1 MTKARDLSKLLG
13 TNTNGVIPSGNLDVD
28 FENIVDT
35 GTEGTKVALGTT
47 AQRGSTQG
55 QIRFN
60 TTTGLA
66 EYFDGTSF
74 VNIEGTPIIN
84 SVSPTSINTGTNPL
98 PQNITIT
105 GVNFQSG
112 STVTFIDN
120 QGTETNSPSVT
131 FTDATSL
138 TAQLPSSVTIGNQP
152 FDVRVNNPTGLTAIL
167 ADAVQLDA
175 LPTWTTSA
183 GNIGTIVD
191 KGNQSVSVSAS
202 DPDGGAVSYSET
214 GGTVLSTAGLSLN
227 SSTGAITGD
236 PNDLSTNSETKT
248 FTLRATDNENNTA
261 DRTFNII
268 INKALDGST
277 TARAGFSAQD
287 LLDASASSGSG
298 KYININ
304 GTIVQMEYDST
315 DRFGTGVSGWLKFD
329 NSFRNSYGGNLS
341 PTAGSPTYVTGTW
354 NNNYQEFILGNAS
367 NGDTN
372 GTYIGYV
379 QMNLPRL
386 QYAHIE
392 TVTASGSGAQTPDDT
407 ASWDYSGNQT
417 WNSYTVDYVANKSAQ
432 TPNPQGYPFA
442 IWDDGIST
450 DSYDTTNESV
460 GSTGNI
466 IYPNPGG
473 VLGSYQGSQ
482 TWNRSNWSQVSF
494 SSFNTSGNMKFVA
507 FTGDS
512 GQESY
517 NFTNFEMWVH

>member
-1 MTKARDLSKLLG
+1 MTKARDIADFK
-13 TNTNGVIPSGNLDVD
+13 

-35 GTEGTKVALGTT
+35 GTEGTKVASGTT
-47 AQRGSTQG
+47 AQRGSTTG

-60 TTTGLA
+60 STTGLA
-66 EYFDGTSF
+66 EYYNGTNF
-74 VNIEGTPIIN
+74 VNIEGTPVVS

-112 STVTFIDN
+112 ATVTFIDS
-120 QGTETNSPSVT
+120 QAVETNSPSVT
-131 FTDATSL
+131 FTNSTTL
-138 TAQLPSSVTIGNQP
+138 VAQLPSSVSVADQP
-152 FDVRVNNPTGLTAIL
+152 FDVRVNNPTGLTATL
-167 ADAVQLDA
+167 TDAIQLDA
-175 LPTWTTSA
+175 VPAWSTTA
-183 GNIGTIVD
+183 GNIGTIYD
-191 KGNQSVSVSAS
+191 TNNASLSVSAS

-214 GGTVLSTAGLSLN
+214 GGTVLSTAGLTLN

-236 PNDLSTNSETKT
+236 PTDISTSSETKT

-268 INKALDGST
+268 INQGLDGSSS
-277 TARAGFSAQD
+277 ARAGFSAQD
-287 LLDASASSGSG
+287 LLNAGASSGTG

-315 DRFGTGVSGWLKFD
+315 DRFSTGVSGWLKFD

-341 PTAGSPTYVTGTW
+341 PTNGNPTYVSGYW
-354 NNNYQEFILGNAS
+354 DNNYQNFVLGDS
-367 NGDTN
+367 TNGDTG

-392 TVTASGSGAQTPDDT
+392 TVTASGSGNQTPDDT
-407 ASWDYSGNQT
+407 GNWDYSGNQT
-417 WNSYTVDYVANKSAQ
+417 FNSYTVNYVVNKSAQ
-432 TPNPQGYPFA
+432 TANPQGYPFA

-482 TWNRSNWSQVSF
+482 TWARSNWSQVSF
-494 SSFNTSGNMKFVA
+494 ATFNTSGNMKFVA

-512 GQESY
+512 GQERY
-517 NFTNFEMWVH
+517 TYTNFEMWVH